1 MINAMVCVS
10 LVGVNA
16 GPVLI
21 RFGMLCEWSGSTKGG
36 CHSQKK
42 KGNQDGLDIE
52 IIHLQVN
59 VNSYMYNDATVD
71 KSLAK
76 I

>member
-1 MINAMVCVS
+1 MLDQCPYGSVYYVNGVDPPK
-10 LVGVNA
+10 VGATV
-16 GPVLI
+16 
-21 RFGMLCEWSGSTKGG
+21 R
-36 CHSQKK
+36 K
-42 KGNQDGLDIE
+42 KGNQDGLDIA